1 MRVITARRTNYL
13 TMFQAEEQDMRALV
27 RWMHVCVNGCEKARQ
42 STASALW
49 QDWMDETFIGLS
61 GTDKI
66 LLHSGHRAANSRR
79 FVPADGPAGGV
90 RAVWRC
96 LKKLLTRSESG
107 GDLEST
113 LAAYK
118 RFFPTFRIPEGE
130 RRLAE
135 VLPSQYLHACET
147 FALLEKEF
155 ADLSPQ
161 SVFEIGAGAG
171 AHMALLAKRSGGK
184 LKDVVICDLPHSILA
199 GYLFL
204 RTSLPEYS
212 VRLPDQ
218 FDESR
223 ETEAGMIQFVTSEQ
237 LPRLK
242 SARFDFALNTQSF
255 QEMELGVVNGYLRE
269 VARVLRPGGLLA
281 SKNSRISRHIEGN
294 SLDRYDFSGFSQKIM
309 EISTPFTNQLNPF
322 DCVLTCVRT

>member
-27 RWMHVCVNGCEKARQ
+27 RWMHVCINGCEKTRQ

-49 QDWMDETFIGLS
+49 QSWMDETFIGFS
-61 GTDKI
+61 GTDKV
-66 LLHSGHRAANSRR
+66 LLHSGHPAANSRE
-79 FVPADGPAGGV
+79 FVPAEESTGGV

-96 LKKLLTRSESG
+96 LRKLLARSEPG
-107 GDLEST
+107 NGLEST
-113 LAAYK
+113 LATYK
-118 RFFPTFRIPEGE
+118 RFFPTFQVPQGE
-130 RRLAE
+130 RQLAE

-161 SVFEIGAGAG
+161 SIFEIGAGAG
-171 AHMALLAKRSGGK
+171 AHVALLAKRSGGK
-184 LKDVVICDLPHSILA
+184 LKDVVICDLPHSIFA

-204 RTSLPEYS
+204 RTVLPEYS

-223 ETEAGMIQFVTSEQ
+223 EVGTGLVQFVTSEQ

-242 SARFDFALNTQSF
+242 SACFDFALNTQSF
-255 QEMELGVVNGYLRE
+255 QEMELGIVNGYLRE
-269 VARVLRPGGLLA
+269 VARVLQPGGLLV
-281 SKNSRISRHIEGN
+281 SKNSRISRHIKGN
-294 SLDRYDFSGFSQKIM
+294 SLDRYDFSGFSHKII
-309 EISTPFTNQLNPF
+309 EISAPFTNRLNPF
-322 DCVLTCVRT
+322 DCVLTCFRI